1 MTSNFYLPIKPIAAI
16 VASVALAACTHTPA
30 ERAEIAHA
38 RALVLDAHA
47 DIVIPSTSKA
57 YLAEGGAS
65 KVSAEKL
72 RAGGVDAVVMSVAVG
87 PGPRTPAGDLAAR
100 AEADEKLGA
109 VQAMLAAAPDEMM
122 LARSVAEI
130 ERARRAGKIAVLVS
144 FQNAR
149 AMQGQVSGVDAFY
162 QQGVRI
168 FALNHIGH
176 NDFSDSSRPNYNGDT
191 ASYEVTEEHGGLSTL
206 GSAVVDRVNDL
217 GAVMDVSQMSK
228 AATLQTIARSR
239 APVIA
244 SHSNVQAIT
253 NVTRN
258 LSDEEI
264 DRIGETGGVIHV
276 AAFGA
281 YLVDLSQQ
289 STLDEIVR
297 VRLKHGLPEAYA
309 YPYELY
315 WELDGAAAKTAFL
328 SEMRGVIGPG
338 SVADMLDHIDYIA
351 ARIGVDHVG
360 IGNDFNHGSGIEG
373 YADASEARAIT
384 RGLAERGYSVSD
396 IEKIWGGNFMRVF
409 AAAEQAAVPALAE

>member
-1 MTSNFYLPIKPIAAI
+1 
-16 VASVALAACTHTPA
+16 
-30 ERAEIAHA
+30 
-38 RALVLDAHA
+38 
-47 DIVIPSTSKA
+47 
-57 YLAEGGAS
+57 
-65 KVSAEKL
+65 
-72 RAGGVDAVVMSVAVG
+72 
-87 PGPRTPAGDLAAR
+87 
-100 AEADEKLGA
+100 
-109 VQAMLAAAPDEMM
+109 MLAAAPDEMM

-130 ERARRAGKIAVLVS
+130 EQARRAGKIAVLVS

-149 AMQGQVSGVDAFY
+149 ALQGQVSGVDAFY

-338 SVADMLDHIDYIA
+338 SVVDMLDHIDYIA

-396 IEKIWGGNFMRVF
+396 IEKIWGGNFMRVL